1 MEALILSCA
10 TGGGHNA
17 AGHAI
22 EKVLRQR
29 GWNTSF
35 LDPYT
40 LRSQK
45 LADQV
50 GQAYVSLVQLSPSLF
65 GNIYHIGELYNKG
78 EHKLHLPNPLLPL
91 QRKTA
96 LALQAYLESHPVQFI
111 ICTHPYPGFMLTWLK
126 KHGYSIPYS
135 IMVPTDYT
143 CIPFEADVMT
153 DWMTLPSVDLME
165 TFQKEGIESSR
176 LIPTGIPV
184 DPAFTEPCSREE
196 ATRKLGLSLE
206 NDYILLAAGSMGA
219 QGMLAILDQ
228 LKPILERCPTLHLLA
243 FCGTNEVLLQE
254 IQELN
259 HPQIQPI
266 GFTDQMPLYLHM
278 GRVYITKPGGLSIT
292 EAAACG
298 IPLVLC
304 HPIPGCETE
313 NALFFEK
320 HGWAHFV
327 QDLSTLPSL
336 VENILNR
343 PFCSRVPYDPQ
354 FDNTGGKLAD
364 WISSA
369 WMLNAFRSK

>member
-1 MEALILSCA
+1 
-10 TGGGHNA
+10 
-17 AGHAI
+17 
-22 EKVLRQR
+22 
-29 GWNTSF
+29 
-35 LDPYT
+35 
-40 LRSQK
+40 
-45 LADQV
+45 
-50 GQAYVSLVQLSPSLF
+50 
-65 GNIYHIGELYNKG
+65 YHLGELYNKG
-78 EHKLHLPNPLLPL
+78 EHKLHWPNPLLSL

-126 KHGYSIPYS
+126 NHGYSIPYS

-143 CIPFEADVMT
+143 CIPFEVDVMT
-153 DWMTLPSVDLME
+153 DWMTLPSSDLME
-165 TFQKEGIESSR
+165 AFQKEGIESSR

-184 DPAFTEPCSREE
+184 DPTFTEPCSREE
-196 ATRKLGLSLE
+196 AIHKLGLSLE

-219 QGMLAILDQ
+219 QGMLMILDP
-228 LKPILERCPTLHLLA
+228 LKSVLKKCSTVRILA
-243 FCGTNEVLLQE
+243 FCGTNQMLLKE
-254 IQELN
+254 IQKLN

-266 GFTDQMPLYLHM
+266 GFTDQMPLYLHA

-292 EAAACG
+292 EAAASG

-320 HGWAHFV
+320 HGWAYFV
-327 QDLSTLPSL
+327 RDLSTLPST

-343 PFCSRVPYDPQ
+343 PFSPRVPYDPQ

-369 WMLNAFRSK
+369 WMLNAFHSKKC